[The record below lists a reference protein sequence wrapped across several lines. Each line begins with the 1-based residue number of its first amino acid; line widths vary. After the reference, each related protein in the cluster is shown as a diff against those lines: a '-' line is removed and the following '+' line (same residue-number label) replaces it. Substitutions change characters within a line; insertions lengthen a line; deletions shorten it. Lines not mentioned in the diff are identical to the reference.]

1 MKHALR
7 YLALLAVIL
16 GQACSDEASPTAPAL
31 ADGAVIDEQLG
42 RGDGPG
48 DLTVMT
54 QNLYV
59 GADVDA
65 VITAIAT
72 PDPDDDIPA
81 LLTAVATVER
91 TDFPARANAL
101 AREIARE
108 RPQVVGLQEVSTL
121 VVELPPLGVSIHQ
134 DFLQILLDALDA
146 RGLHYTPAVVG
157 QNLVATPAPG
167 ISLTDYDVML
177 VDAPRVQVLSSS
189 AHRFSVNLGVV
200 APGVDLERG
209 WVEMVAVI
217 GGQTYTFA
225 NTHTEGTGPQE
236 LLLQLHAAQISDIVA
251 SLGTA
256 SPAVVMGDFNSHP
269 DSPAYQVMLGG
280 GFTDVWAAL
289 RPGTRGYS
297 CCQLADLSN
306 PRNTFVERIDY
317 IWTRGLGEARG
328 RHSLLGQVQL
338 YGEVPSDRIRNSAGD
353 RIWPSDHAGLIANVM
368 QVRGHDR

>member
-1 MKHALR
+1 MTSVLK
-7 YLALLAVIL
+7 YLAVLALVTA
-16 GQACSDEASPTAPAL
+16 QACSDATAPMAPGL
-31 ADGAVIDEQLG
+31 DDGAMLSASAGGGAGQGNVS
-42 RGDGPG
+42 
-48 DLTVMT
+48 VMT

-81 LLTAVATVER
+81 LLAAVATVEH
-91 TDFPARANAL
+91 TDFPARADAI
-101 AREIARE
+101 ARRIARE

-146 RGLHYTPAVVG
+146 RGLHYTAAIVG

-217 GGQTYTFA
+217 GGRTYAFA
-225 NTHTEGTGPQE
+225 SLHTEGTGPEE
-236 LLLQLHAAQISDIVA
+236 LLLQLHAAQVA
-251 SLGTA
+251 DVVTSLGTA
-256 SPAVVMGDFNSHP
+256 SPAVVMGDFNARP
-269 DSPAYQVMLGG
+269 GSPAYQVMLGG

-297 CCQLADLSN
+297 CCQLAGLSN

-338 YGEVPSDRIRNSAGD
+338 YGEVPSDRTSNSAGALV
-353 RIWPSDHAGLIANVM
+353 WPSDHAGLVANVM